1 MTYDIKNILSDLYQI
16 DPSLREHEAKLQP
29 LISEL
34 LEARSDLAINPAF
47 RDRLRMILM
56 NKIRDQKVAK
66 PSFSRL
72 FAAGLAGRS
81 MYTMAGALVLI
92 LVVAVSVTILNR
104 GGTPASPAGSQI
116 AFEQDITKTKNEAF
130 GPLAV
135 APVGGRGGGQ
145 EASGQKSLDTVATAP
160 SGTGG
165 YGGGG
170 GMTKPSSLIYP
181 VPQPSYVFNYVGDPI
196 SLTEKTV
203 EVLRRAKG
211 VGSMPA
217 FDSLLGAFDVSGI
230 SLNSFGASKIQNLV
244 LAGGGDNG
252 YTITI
257 DFFEGFIGISK
268 TVFDWGPRCM
278 APEKCLDNQ
287 PSPTINQKPDDAKLI
302 NAANKFL
309 KEHGI
314 DTSAYGTPIIQD
326 DWGIA
331 YGQTPPEQRAMFYIP
346 DAITVLYP
354 LILNG
359 QTVYEQGG
367 MFPMGLQ
374 VQVSVRNLTV
384 TGVWNMTLQ
393 RYESSQYEAETDSAK
408 IIAAAERGGW
418 GGYVIMATEA
428 ERLTTSVSLGTPSR
442 GYLRMWN
449 YNDGSNDELYV
460 PALAFPVLK
469 APVRAYL
476 PKYVVVPLA
485 KDLMTQQYP
494 DIMLMKGVAE

>member
-1 MTYDIKNILSDLYQI
+1 MTHDIKNILSDLYQI
-16 DPSLREHEAKLQP
+16 DPSLREHEVKLQP

-47 RDRLRMILM
+47 RNRLRMILM

-66 PSFSRL
+66 PSLGRF

-104 GGTPASPAGSQI
+104 GGTQF
-116 AFEQDITKTKNEAF
+116 AFEQDIVKSGNNAF
-130 GPLAV
+130 GPLTLV
-135 APVGGRGGGQ
+135 SEGGRGGGQ
-145 EASGQKSLDTVATAP
+145 ETSGQKSLDTVATAP

-181 VPQPSYVFNYVGDPI
+181 VPQPSYAFNYAGDPI
-196 SLTEKTV
+196 SLTDKSV
-203 EVLRRAKG
+203 EVLRRVKG

-217 FDSLLGAFDVSGI
+217 FDSFLGAFDVSGI
-230 SLNSFGASKIQNLV
+230 NLNSFGASKIQNLV
-244 LAGGGDNG
+244 LAGGGDDG

-287 PSPTINQKPDDAKLI
+287 PSPTINQMPADEKLI

-314 DTSAYGTPIIQD
+314 ETSAYGTPIIQD
-326 DWGIA
+326 DWGVA
-331 YGQTPPEQRAMFYIP
+331 YEQTSPEQRAMFYIP

-354 LILNG
+354 LVLNG

-374 VQVSVRNLTV
+374 VQVSVRNLIV

-408 IIAAAERGGW
+408 IISAAERGGW
-418 GGYVIMATEA
+418 GGYVIMAEDGH
-428 ERLTTSVSLGTPSR
+428 TSQRSQVALGTPSR

-469 APVRAYL
+469 APAGSYL
-476 PKYVVVPLA
+476 PRYIVIPLA

-494 DIMLMKGVAE
+494 DIMPMKGVAE

>member
-34 LEARSDLAINPAF
+34 LEARSDLAMNPAF

-56 NKIRDQKVAK
+56 SKIRDQKVAK
-66 PSFSRL
+66 PSFGRF

-81 MYTMAGALVLI
+81 MYAMAGALVLV
-92 LVVAVSVTILNR
+92 LVVAVSATLVNR
-104 GGTPASPAGSQI
+104 SGTQV
-116 AFEQDITKTKNEAF
+116 AFEQNITKSRNEAF
-130 GPLAV
+130 GPLAI
-135 APVGGRGGGQ
+135 APTGGRGGV
-145 EASGQKSLDTVATAP
+145 ETATQKSSDATAP
-160 SGTGG
+160 SIG
-165 YGGGG
+165 YGSGIGGG
-170 GMTKPSSLIYP
+170 DMAKPSSLIYP
-181 VPQPSYVFNYVGDPI
+181 VPQSSYTFVYKGDSI
-196 SLTEKTV
+196 ELTEKTV
-203 EVLRRAKG
+203 EVLRRVKG
-211 VGSMPA
+211 AGSMPA

-230 SLNSFGASKIQNLV
+230 NLNSFGVSKIQNLV

-287 PSPTINQKPDDAKLI
+287 PSPTISQKPDDVKLI

-314 DTSAYGTPIIQD
+314 GTSAYGAPIIQD
-326 DWGIA
+326 DWGVA
-331 YGQTPPEQRAMFYIP
+331 YEQTPPEQRAMFYIP

-393 RYESSQYEAETDSAK
+393 GYESSQYEAETDSAK

-418 GGYVIMATEA
+418 GGYVIMAED
-428 ERLTTSVSLGTPSR
+428 RRVSQKSQVALGTPSR

-449 YNDGSNDELYV
+449 YNDGSNNELYV

-469 APVRAYL
+469 APAGSYL
-476 PKYVVVPLA
+476 PRYVVIPLA
-485 KDLMTQQYP
+485 KDLITQQYL
-494 DIMLMKGVAE
+494 DIVPMKDAAE